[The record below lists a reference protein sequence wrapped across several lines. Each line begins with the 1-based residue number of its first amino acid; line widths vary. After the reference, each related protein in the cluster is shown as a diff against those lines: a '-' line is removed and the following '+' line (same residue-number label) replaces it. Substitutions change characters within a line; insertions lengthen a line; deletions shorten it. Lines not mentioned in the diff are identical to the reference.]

1 MQLPGSHTSM
11 RAEKDS
17 RVIAERISV
26 SFGGIAALTDVHLT
40 LKQGEV
46 LGLIGPN
53 GAGKTTMVNVL
64 SGFQQ
69 PTQGTVKLNGAQVA
83 AKGPHMTARAGIG
96 RTFQA
101 GRLFKELSVGEN
113 LCVAAMGVGLKATQA
128 RKRAAAILD
137 WMGCAEMIDHRCDS
151 LSYGNERRIGIG
163 RALALDPLFAL
174 LDEPASGM
182 NDAECDALM
191 RLISSIPRDFG
202 CGVLL
207 IEHNMEVIMGACE
220 RIHVLDGGKS
230 IAEGTPAEIQ
240 QNQAVRR
247 AYLGDK
253 ASSYQPQSEAA

>member
-1 MQLPGSHTSM
+1 MT
-11 RAEKDS
+11 AEKVA
-17 RVIAERISV
+17 RLVAQGVHV
-26 SFGGIAALTDVHLT
+26 SFGGIAALTNVNLT
-40 LKQGEV
+40 LTQGEV
-46 LGLIGPN
+46 FGLIGPN

-69 PTQGTVKLNGAQVA
+69 PTQGGITLDGVA
-83 AKGPHMTARAGIG
+83 VGAKGPHRAARAGIG

-113 LCVAAMGVGLKATQA
+113 LTVAAMGAGLNASKA

-137 WMGCAEMIDHRCDS
+137 WMGCADMIDRRCDS

-163 RALALDPLFAL
+163 RALALDPAFAL

-191 RLISSIPRDFG
+191 HLIASIPRDFG

-207 IEHNMEVIMGACE
+207 IEHNMEVIMGACQ

-230 IAEGTPAEIQ
+230 IAEGSPAEIQ
-240 QNQAVRR
+240 SNAAVRR

-253 ASSYQPQSEAA
+253 ASVRQSQPKAA

>member
-1 MQLPGSHTSM
+1 MV
-11 RAEKDS
+11 AEG
-17 RVIAERISV
+17 VHV
-26 SFGGIAALTDVHLT
+26 TFGGIAALTDVT
-40 LKQGEV
+40 LSLRQGEV

-69 PTQGTVKLNGAQVA
+69 PTRGSMKLDDVA
-83 AKGPHMTARAGIG
+83 VGVKGPHMTARAGIG

-101 GRLFKELSVGEN
+101 GRLFRGLSVGEN
-113 LCVAAMGVGLKATQA
+113 LAVAAMSAGLGNRLA
-128 RKRAAAILD
+128 RKRAAEILD
-137 WMGCAEMIDHRCDS
+137 WMECLDMIDQPCDS

-163 RALALDPLFAL
+163 RALALDPKFAL

-182 NDAECDALM
+182 NEAECQALM
-191 RLISSIPRDFG
+191 HLIAAIPRDFG

-207 IEHNMEVIMGACE
+207 IEHNMDVVMGACE

-240 QNQAVRR
+240 SNQAVRR

-253 ASSYQPQSEAA
+253 ATHRDSQPEAA